1 MAKFQAKNLAGL
13 NLQLNPLS
21 IAPEEMIRCVNVESY
36 TYGAKKK
43 RCGYTTYLGTPDTS
57 QVNSLFSWTKNDGT
71 TLFNYRASGTKLY
84 YSTQGTG
91 AWTVCGNGT
100 IASGAHVMHTVLDNT
115 LMICDGAG
123 STRHSTNGTSFTNTT
138 LAPVAVD
145 LVEYQNRIY
154 AAGTVSNLFYSTFG
168 TPTDWSTDSSSLT
181 IPGAG
186 KLSNSIK
193 AADRVVT
200 IKNSGLLH
208 RWDGDSL
215 LDLASNLGYSSPYSI
230 DQSEGYYFGLN
241 RLGVFGFE
249 GARPK
254 ILSNKV
260 QKLIYN
266 DDGNGIAGTTFDNA
280 AGGVHKYDYYL
291 SIGTVTDDVTNV
303 QIADAILKYNFQ
315 LNEWSTYKYA
325 HSPTAFHSFK
335 DADSVQQFIFG
346 NASGQCYKL
355 SGTATSDNGMA
366 IEAEMIYVFHG
377 GTFLDKKFNWIRAL
391 FNPGCQAKIAVAVTD
406 TFIKGAKKWKD
417 LGSVSS
423 GVLEVRF
430 PPDVSRGKLL
440 FIKIYEAS
448 ANTRFEFYGYELD
461 FDFIPE

>member
-1 MAKFQAKNLAGL
+1 
-13 NLQLNPLS
+13 
-21 IAPEEMIRCVNVESY
+21 
-36 TYGAKKK
+36 
-43 RCGYTTYLGTPDTS
+43 
-57 QVNSLFSWTKNDGT
+57 
-71 TLFNYRASGTKLY
+71 
-84 YSTQGTG
+84 
-91 AWTVCGNGT
+91 
-100 IASGAHVMHTVLDNT
+100 MHTVLDNT

-266 DDGNGIAGTTFDNA
+266 DDGNGIAWN
-280 AGGVHKYDYYL
+280 
-291 SIGTVTDDVTNV
+291 
-303 QIADAILKYNFQ
+303 
-315 LNEWSTYKYA
+315 
-325 HSPTAFHSFK
+325 
-335 DADSVQQFIFG
+335 G
-346 NASGQCYKL
+346 N
-355 SGTATSDNGMA
+355 
-366 IEAEMIYVFHG
+366 
-377 GTFLDKKFNWIRAL
+377 
-391 FNPGCQAKIAVAVTD
+391 
-406 TFIKGAKKWKD
+406 
-417 LGSVSS
+417 
-423 GVLEVRF
+423 
-430 PPDVSRGKLL
+430 
-440 FIKIYEAS
+440 
-448 ANTRFEFYGYELD
+448 
-461 FDFIPE
+461 